1 MFRFIIKDTWVM
13 PFRVSL
19 TLYTN
24 KESRRPERAW
34 LKYPLNKSMSNVSSL
49 PYDYILQFWYAWA
62 FPEVNIIVLALNI
75 VDSPNLVFIPIV
87 SGQFEQ
93 VLPNL
98 ISFDQSTVSSSLRK
112 LVKPKKSEK
121 HSRSFAW
128 KLISKPSYI
137 DFIIYLDTCD
147 VWWNYRVIQPQN
159 KNNSRTFLNE
169 EKATCKTHNF
179 YTLLLFFLIIIALL
193 IAVIIYSYLIKYWAK
208 QKHLLPFQFINNK
221 LKI

>member
-121 HSRSFAW
+121 HSRSFTW

-137 DFIIYLDTCD
+137 DFIIYLDTWD

-159 KNNSRTFLNE
+159 KNHSRTFLNE
-169 EKATCKTHNF
+169 EKTTCKTHNF
-179 YTLLLFFLIIIALL
+179 HTLLLFFLIIIALL
-193 IAVIIYSYLIKYWAK
+193 FTVIW
-208 QKHLLPFQFINNK
+208 
-221 LKI
+221 

>member
-1 MFRFIIKDTWVM
+1 MCLIN
-13 PFRVSL
+13 SL
-19 TLYTN
+19 FVT
-24 KESRRPERAW
+24 
-34 LKYPLNKSMSNVSSL
+34 LNKSMSSVLSL
-49 PYDYILQFWYAWA
+49 PSHYILQFWLACLSFSWGQRYS
-62 FPEVNIIVLALNI
+62 VLALNI
-75 VDSPNLVFIPIV
+75 VDSPILVFIPIV

-93 VLPNL
+93 ALPNL
-98 ISFDQSTVSSSLRK
+98 SSFNQSTVSSSLRK

>member
-1 MFRFIIKDTWVM
+1 
-13 PFRVSL
+13 
-19 TLYTN
+19 
-24 KESRRPERAW
+24 
-34 LKYPLNKSMSNVSSL
+34 MSNVSSL

-208 QKHLLPFQFINNK
+208 QKHLLPFQFTNNK